1 MEKERDIY
9 IKDMLFYILRKWRII
24 LVWMVIFAVG
34 VNGIFALK
42 SYKNMVDSQQNH
54 SAEDVLGALKAGLTN
69 EDVKQ
74 VEDAYESYVIYKK
87 LLDDS
92 IDYYNQ
98 SIKMQINPNHVATI
112 SMQYHISDASKLKDI
127 VESYSNAIL
136 SEDVCEYINQS
147 AGLNSKTS
155 YISELIEFNL
165 KEFEKNTVNI
175 IEDSK
180 SNAMLITIIAPNKE
194 VCEII
199 ADDVEEEIQKKTSQ
213 IQEKLGNYS
222 IEKIDRNYAN
232 KANSD
237 LLNEQQ
243 AILMNINATRTSI
256 TNLSTNFSEAQNSY
270 YIALIEYNEDNTK
283 SENVNN
289 PAAFKPINIKALFVG
304 VFVGAFLVMCWYA
317 FLYMLDGKLKS
328 EEEIEE
334 RYGVPVIGAIRIN
347 DNEKNN
353 NPIDRL
359 LYNWFVKSRKKE
371 TESILPLICMN
382 ILVYAK
388 KQDMQSIYIT
398 SVADSENVEK
408 IEKQI
413 GDIIQK
419 EGLNYSVGKSI
430 LKNME
435 SLNALVDAE
444 GIVFIEEIGESDFT
458 ELGKAINI
466 CTKND
471 ISVIGAVVID

>member
-1 MEKERDIY
+1 
-9 IKDMLFYILRKWRII
+9 
-24 LVWMVIFAVG
+24 
-34 VNGIFALK
+34 
-42 SYKNMVDSQQNH
+42 
-54 SAEDVLGALKAGLTN
+54 
-69 EDVKQ
+69 
-74 VEDAYESYVIYKK
+74 
-87 LLDDS
+87 
-92 IDYYNQ
+92 
-98 SIKMQINPNHVATI
+98 
-112 SMQYHISDASKLKDI
+112 
-127 VESYSNAIL
+127 
-136 SEDVCEYINQS
+136 
-147 AGLNSKTS
+147 
-155 YISELIEFNL
+155 
-165 KEFEKNTVNI
+165 
-175 IEDSK
+175 
-180 SNAMLITIIAPNKE
+180 
-194 VCEII
+194 
-199 ADDVEEEIQKKTSQ
+199 
-213 IQEKLGNYS
+213 
-222 IEKIDRNYAN
+222 
-232 KANSD
+232 
-237 LLNEQQ
+237 
-243 AILMNINATRTSI
+243 MNINATRTSI

-353 NPIDRL
+353 NSIDRL